1 MLWVEA
7 PERSPIST
15 TRSTMKQASERA
27 ATAPRIF
34 TPEYYARMRDLE
46 SGSWWN
52 AGMRK
57 IAARLLATAEL
68 PERGSLIDAGCG
80 SGQTL
85 SWFLDTHS
93 GWRATG
99 IDVAPEPLAAAR
111 GENLSVQRA
120 SALELP
126 FATHIFDLVIA
137 LALLQHLPLDG
148 GDQRAL
154 REFHRVLRPGGT
166 LLIRT
171 NAQGYPKVRDDPVF
185 SYRRYEPDRL
195 RDHLAS
201 SGFEII
207 VLGRS
212 NSLLGL
218 AEIPRELRANRS
230 GSPSYTGLLSEPTA
244 KAGVAHFLKRTWL
257 DIEGRALAAGWQLP
271 FGRTIFA
278 LCRANRAAG

>member
-15 TRSTMKQASERA
+15 TRSTMKQAGERA
-27 ATAPRIF
+27 ASAPRIF
-34 TPEYYARMRDLE
+34 TPEYYARMRDLG

-57 IAARLLATAEL
+57 IAARLLARAEL
-68 PERGSLIDAGCG
+68 PEKGSLLDAGCG

-85 SWFLDTHS
+85 SWFLDAHS
-93 GWRATG
+93 GWTATG
-99 IDVAPEPLAAAR
+99 IDVAPEPLAVAR
-111 GENLSVQRA
+111 GTGLSVQRA

-126 FATHIFDLVIA
+126 FASHVFDLVIA
-137 LALLQHLPLDG
+137 LDLLQHLPLDG
-148 GDQRAL
+148 GDERAL
-154 REFHRVLRPGGT
+154 REFHRVLRPDGT

-171 NAQGYPKVRDDPVF
+171 NAQAYPKIRDDPVF

-195 RDHLAS
+195 RGRLAS
-201 SGFEII
+201 SGFEIV

-218 AEIPRELRANRS
+218 AEIPREMRANRS
-230 GSPSYTGLLSEPTA
+230 RSSSYTGLLSEPTA
-244 KAGVAHFLKRTWL
+244 TAGVAHFLKRTWL
-257 DIEGRALAAGWQLP
+257 DIEGRAVAAGWQLP

-278 LCRANRAAG
+278 LCRAGRAAT